1 MAILDKTSPQ
11 RIARLTPLSAIVAL
25 IEARVG
31 AVAPRKSAPA
41 PVLGATLAA
50 DVVAPQ
56 WPPRPIAL
64 RDGFAV
70 EAAAIADAGPY
81 APAPLPSAA
90 RRLDGGEPLP
100 NGADAVLPLD
110 AVNERANLA
119 EAVAA
124 VSPGEGVLP
133 AGGDASPPTALRR
146 AGERL
151 RAIDRAVMAA
161 AGIAEVTVREPRVAH
176 RLRQR
181 ANDDADRGRAGH
193 ACALHPRR
201 RRHALGEPS
210 PLEAALTDDQ
220 AGSAIAIGGTGSGQ
234 HDIAV
239 HTLARLGRV
248 EAHGIAVSPGETA
261 AFGFV
266 GTRPVLLVPGRLDAA
281 LAIWLLIGRHVVAKL
296 AGGSVADT
304 PAMLPLKRKV
314 ASTIGLTEF
323 DSRYLRRRLGG
334 AAGVRLFVIDG
345 ALAQRRLD
353 RRPGRQRRF
362 CSRNASRLLGHGH
375 KSQARNLD
383 PARRSSRRCG
393 APRGRSNSS
402 K

>member
-90 RRLDGGEPLP
+90 RRLDSGEPLP

-110 AVNERANLA
+110 AVNERANFA

-151 RAIDRAVMAA
+151 RTIDRAVMAA
-161 AGIAEVTVREPRVAH
+161 AGIAEVTVREPRMRIACGSVRMTAPIEAALAMLA
-176 RLRQR
+176 RCI
-181 ANDDADRGRAGH
+181 RGVGGTV
-193 ACALHPRR
+193 
-201 RRHALGEPS
+201 LGEPS
-210 PLEAALTDDQ
+210 PLEAALTDDR
-220 AGSAIAIGGTGSGQ
+220 ADAAIAIGGTGSGQ

-266 GTRPVLLVPGRLDAA
+266 GTRPVLLIPGRLDAA
-281 LAIWLLIGRHVVAKL
+281 LAIWLLIGRHLVAKL
-296 AGGSVADT
+296 AGGSVADA

-314 ASTIGLTEF
+314 ASTIGLTELIPVICAGGLAEPLASGYLSLTALSRSDGWIVVPA
-323 DSRYLRRRLGG
+323 DSEGF
-334 AAGVRLFVIDG
+334 AAGTQVVF
-345 ALAQRRLD
+345 
-353 RRPGRQRRF
+353 RPW
-362 CSRNASRLLGHGH
+362 
-375 KSQARNLD
+375 
-383 PARRSSRRCG
+383 P
-393 APRGRSNSS
+393 
-402 K
+402 